1 MREATAF
8 GCGTRVNS
16 DARIR
21 RSRDP
26 SQRFYFLNLFN
37 LPDRMAQRHTSL
49 YFFDGN
55 IALMAPNNFG
65 ENTIFRVHQSIL
77 SHYSSVFADMLTMPP
92 VREVE
97 TYDDV
102 PLVCLPDN
110 AEEIESLLKTIY
122 LPR

>member
-1 MREATAF
+1 
-8 GCGTRVNS
+8 
-16 DARIR
+16 
-21 RSRDP
+21 
-26 SQRFYFLNLFN
+26 
-37 LPDRMAQRHTSL
+37 MAQRHTSL

-55 IALMAPNNFG
+55 IVLMAPNNCG
-65 ENTIFRVHQSIL
+65 QKTVFRVHQSIL

-92 VREVE
+92 VREAE

-102 PLVCLPDN
+102 PLVYLPDN